1 MTHCTHGPGCGKT
14 IPGNQSEHDPRHV
27 RLRSLTQTI
36 TLLGLEFATLSVKQ
50 AACSI
55 AERSPEAQFSY
66 VVTPNADH
74 LVRLSRD
81 PSLRAIYRGAGLRLL
96 NSRVVGGLARII
108 ELAAP
113 PTVPGSDLTAYLL
126 ANKLRPG
133 ERITIVG
140 LSAVWLPALI
150 ARYGLDALAH
160 HDPPVGFDRDPA
172 AFEAAAAFVRA
183 NPARFIF
190 LAVGS
195 PQQER
200 LAAAIAATGGATG
213 TALCVGA
220 SLAFLAGAQ
229 RRAPVVMQRLG
240 IEWLFRLA
248 TDPRRLARRYL
259 IDSPRIISLL
269 LRQRLAG
276 EQSGPAPRA

>member
-1 MTHCTHGPGCGKT
+1 
-14 IPGNQSEHDPRHV
+14 
-27 RLRSLTQTI
+27 LTQSV
-36 TLLGLEFATLSVKQ
+36 TLLGVGFAVLSLEQ
-50 AACSI
+50 AACRI
-55 AERSPEAQFSY
+55 AERPLEAPFSY

-81 PSLRAIYRGAGLRLL
+81 PSLRAIYRGARLCL
-96 NSRVVGGLARII
+96 LDSRVVGGIARMIG
-108 ELAAP
+108 LAAP
-113 PTVPGSDLTAYLL
+113 PAVPGSDLTAYLL
-126 ANKLRPG
+126 ANEVRPG
-133 ERITIVG
+133 ERITILG

-150 ARYGLDALAH
+150 ARYGLEALAH
-160 HDPPVGFDRDPA
+160 NDPPVGFDLDPPA
-172 AFEAAAAFVRA
+172 LEAAAAFVRA

-229 RRAPVVMQRLG
+229 RRAPVVMQRLAM
-240 IEWLFRLA
+240 EWLFRLA

-259 IDSPRIISLL
+259 IDSPRVVSLL
-269 LRQRLAG
+269 LRQRLVG
-276 EQSGPAPRA
+276 G